1 MVVEKVKRNGN
12 DRLLFEVIK
21 EELFFF
27 KIDVDKIVLVGLLFF
42 YYVLLDKDSFI
53 YMFNLKKD
61 FGWDKVVV
69 DGFD

>member
-42 YYVLLDKDSFI
+42 YYVLLDKDLFI

>member
-21 EELFFF
+21 EEIFFF
-27 KIDVDKIVLVGLLFF
+27 KIDVDKIILVGFLFF
-42 YYVLLDKDSFI
+42 YNVLLDKDLFI

>member
-1 MVVEKVKRNGN
+1 MEKVKRNGN

-27 KIDVDKIVLVGLLFF
+27 KIDVDKIVLVGFLFF
-42 YYVLLDKDSFI
+42 YYVLLDKDLFI

>member
-12 DRLLFEVIK
+12 DCLLFEVIK

-42 YYVLLDKDSFI
+42 YYVLLDKDLFI

>member
-27 KIDVDKIVLVGLLFF
+27 KIDVDKIILVGFLFF
-42 YYVLLDKDSFI
+42 YNVLLDKDLFI